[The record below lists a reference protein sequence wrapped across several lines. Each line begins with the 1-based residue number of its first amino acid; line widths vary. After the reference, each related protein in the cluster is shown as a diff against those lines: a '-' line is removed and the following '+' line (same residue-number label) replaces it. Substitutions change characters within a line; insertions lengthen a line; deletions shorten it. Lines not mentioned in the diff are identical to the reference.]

1 MTTLSKDMNNKELEA
16 FRRVWKWNAS
26 KKDIEALGR
35 LYSYE
40 HCHTQTLAEYVAETG
55 CKTEERTSKRGVHLT
70 KVYFPSGR
78 VQEFET
84 EHMTTT
90 YAFQK

>member
-1 MTTLSKDMNNKELEA
+1 MMTLLRNMSKRDLEA
-16 FRRVWKWNAS
+16 FKRVWGVGL
-26 KKDIEALGR
+26 EPR
-35 LYSYE
+35 
-40 HCHTQTLAEYVAETG
+40 HTESLAEYVEETG

-70 KVYFPSGR
+70 KIYFPSGR

>member
-1 MTTLSKDMNNKELEA
+1 MMTFLRDMSKRDLEA
-16 FRRVWKWNAS
+16 FKRVWGVGL
-26 KKDIEALGR
+26 EPG
-35 LYSYE
+35 
-40 HCHTQTLAEYVAETG
+40 HTESLAEYVAKTA
-55 CKTEERTSKRGVHLT
+55 CKTTERISKRGKSLT
-70 KVYFPSGR
+70 TVYFPSGR